1 MSIRLE
7 NVGLR
12 MEADPWLTGIDLTLE
27 PGRLY
32 VLLGRTGAGKTSLM
46 RVLAGLDRPTEG
58 RVTEGGRDLSKVP
71 VNKRNLAFVYQQ
83 FVNYPAFTVYDN
95 IAAPLRRQ
103 GRSRDEIDA
112 RVRAVARSV
121 RIDALMERKPA
132 ALSGGQQQRLAIARA
147 LAKEASLMLFDE
159 PLVNLDY
166 KLREELRAELRAIFH
181 EGRQTVVYATTEPD
195 EALQMGGE
203 TIVMHEGR
211 VLQKGSTHQVYR
223 RPASVLVAD
232 IFSEPPMNVAEARI
246 AGGRMTLGGIEIE
259 APAHA
264 LGRIEGPCRIGLMP
278 HRIERAPA
286 PGRVA
291 LRGPVLLA
299 EVDGSSTFTH
309 FEAGG
314 TPWIARTEGV
324 HLMPLGAA
332 FEGFVSP
339 DDFYVFDA
347 AGDLVAAPSA
357 AESAY
362 G

>member
-1 MSIRLE
+1 MT
-7 NVGLR
+7 LR
-12 MEADPWLTGIDLTLE
+12 IEAVSRRVEGEAWLSDIDLTLE

-46 RVLAGLDRPTEG
+46 RVLAGLDRPTRG
-58 RVTEGGRDLSKVP
+58 RVTEDGRDLAGVP
-71 VNKRNLAFVYQQ
+71 VNRRNLAFVYQQ
-83 FVNYPAFTVYDN
+83 FVNYPAFSVYDN
-95 IAAPLRRQ
+95 IAAPLRRR
-103 GRSRDEIDA
+103 GGTRAGIDA
-112 RVRAVARSV
+112 RVREVARAV
-121 RIDALMERKPA
+121 RIDAFLDRRPG

-147 LAKEASLMLFDE
+147 LAKGASLMLFDE

-166 KLREELRAELRAIFH
+166 KLREELRSELRALFH
-181 EGRQTVVYATTEPD
+181 EGGQTVVYATTEPD

-211 VLQKGSTHQVYR
+211 VLQTGSAHHVYR
-223 RPASVLVAD
+223 HPASVRVAD

-246 AGGRMTLGGIEIE
+246 AGARMTLGGVEL
-259 APAHA
+259 ATPARA
-264 LGRIEGPCRIGLMP
+264 RGRIEGPCRVGLMP
-278 HRIERAPA
+278 HRIERAPGE
-286 PGRVA
+286 GRVA

-314 TPWIARTEGV
+314 SAWIARSEGV

-332 FEGFVSP
+332 FEGFVNP
-339 DDFYVFDA
+339 EDFYVFDT
-347 AGDLVAAPSA
+347 AGDLVAAPA
-357 AESAY
+357 ALESAY

>member
-1 MSIRLE
+1 MTIRVE
-7 NVGLR
+7 NLSRRV
-12 MEADPWLTGIDLTLE
+12 EAEPWLSDIDLTFE

-46 RVLAGLDRPTEG
+46 RVLAGLDRPSEG
-58 RVTEGGRDLSKVP
+58 RVTEDGCDLGQVP
-71 VNKRNLAFVYQQ
+71 INKRNLAFVYQQ
-83 FVNYPAFTVYDN
+83 FVNYPSFDVHDN

-103 GRSRDEIDA
+103 GRPRAEIEE
-112 RVRAVARSV
+112 RVRTVARTV
-121 RIDALMERKPA
+121 RIDALMDRKPA
-132 ALSGGQQQRLAIARA
+132 ELSGGQQQRLAIARA

-181 EGRQTVVYATTEPD
+181 QGRQTVIYATTEPD

-203 TIVMHEGR
+203 TVVMHEGR
-211 VLQKGSTHQVYR
+211 VLQVGSAHHVYR
-223 RPASVLVAD
+223 HPASVLVAD

-246 AGGRMTLGGIEIE
+246 AGDRLVLGALEL
-259 APAHA
+259 AVPAHA
-264 LGRIEGPCRIGLMP
+264 RGRIEGPCRIGLMP
-278 HRIERAPA
+278 HRIGRAPGA
-286 PGRVA
+286 GQVA

-314 TPWIARTEGV
+314 AAWIARTEGV

-339 DDFYVFDA
+339 SDFYVFDA
-347 AGDLVAAPSA
+347 AGDLVASPAA

>member
-1 MSIRLE
+1 MTIRVE
-7 NVGLR
+7 HVGR
-12 MEADPWLTGIDLTLE
+12 RVEETPWLSNIDLTFE

-58 RVTEGGRDLSKVP
+58 RVTEDGKDLGHVP
-71 VNKRNLAFVYQQ
+71 INRRNLAFVYQQ
-83 FVNYPAFTVYDN
+83 FVNYPAFSVYDN

-103 GRSRDEIDA
+103 GRSRADIDA
-112 RVRAVARSV
+112 RVNAVARSV
-121 RIDALMERKPA
+121 RIDALMDRKPA
-132 ALSGGQQQRLAIARA
+132 ELSGGQQQRLAIARA

-181 EGRQTVVYATTEPD
+181 AGRQTVIYATTEPD

-211 VLQKGSTHQVYR
+211 VLQVGSAHRVYR
-223 RPASVLVAD
+223 QPASVLVAD
-232 IFSEPPMNVAEARI
+232 IFSEPPMNVAEARVS
-246 AGGRMTLGGIEIE
+246 GGKMTLGGIELDV
-259 APAHA
+259 PAHA
-264 LGRIEGPCRIGLMP
+264 RGRIEGACRIGLMP
-278 HRIERAPA
+278 HRIERRAA
-286 PGRVA
+286 PGRVG

-314 TPWIARTEGV
+314 TAWIARTEGV
-324 HLMPLGAA
+324 HLMPLGAP
-332 FEGFVSP
+332 FEGFVDP
-339 DDFYVFDA
+339 DDLYVFDV
-347 AGDLVAAPSA
+347 AGDLVASPPT
-357 AESAY
+357 AESAH

>member
-1 MSIRLE
+1 MTIRVE
-7 NVGLR
+7 NLSRRVEGESWL
-12 MEADPWLTGIDLTLE
+12 ADIDLTLE

-46 RVLAGLDRPTEG
+46 RVLAGLDRPSGG
-58 RVTEGGRDLSKVP
+58 RVTENGADLGRVP
-71 VNKRNLAFVYQQ
+71 VNRRNLAFVYQQ

-103 GRSRDEIDA
+103 KRSRAEIDE
-112 RVRAVARSV
+112 RTREVARAV
-121 RIDALMERKPA
+121 RIDPLLDRLPA

-147 LAKEASLMLFDE
+147 LAKQASLMLFDE

-166 KLREELRAELRAIFH
+166 KLREELRAELRELFH
-181 EGRQTVVYATTEPD
+181 EGKQTVVYATTEPD

-211 VLQKGSTHQVYR
+211 VLQVGSAHEVYR

-232 IFSEPPMNVAEARI
+232 IFSEPPMNIAEGLI
-246 AGGRMTLGGIEIE
+246 AGPRLSLGGVEFE
-259 APAHA
+259 TPAHMH
-264 LGRIEGPCRIGLMP
+264 GRIDGPCRIGLMP
-278 HRIERAPA
+278 HRIERTPGL
-286 PGRVA
+286 GRVA

-309 FEAGG
+309 FESGG
-314 TPWIARTEGV
+314 IPWIARTEGV
-324 HLMPLGAA
+324 HPLPLGAA

-339 DDFYVFDA
+339 DDFYVFDR
-347 AGDLVAAPSA
+347 AGDLVAPPAAP
-357 AESAY
+357 ESVY

>member
-1 MSIRLE
+1 MTIRVE
-7 NVGLR
+7 NVWR
-12 MEADPWLTGIDLTLE
+12 RVEEEPWLCGVDLTLE
-27 PGRLY
+27 PGKLY

-46 RVLAGLDRPTEG
+46 RVLAGLDRPTQG
-58 RVTEGGRDLSKVP
+58 RVTEDGRDLTQVP
-71 VNKRNLAFVYQQ
+71 INRRNLAFVYQQ

-103 GRSRDEIDA
+103 RRPRAEIDA
-112 RVRAVARSV
+112 QVHAVARTV
-121 RIDALMERKPA
+121 RIDALMSRKPA
-132 ALSGGQQQRLAIARA
+132 ELSGGQQQRLAIARA
-147 LAKEASLMLFDE
+147 LAKQASLMLFDE

-195 EALQMGGE
+195 EALQIGGE

-211 VLQKGSTHQVYR
+211 VLQVGSAHHVYR
-223 RPASVLVAD
+223 HPTSTLVAD
-232 IFSEPPMNVAEARI
+232 IFSEPPMNLAAARI
-246 AGGRMTLGGIEIE
+246 AGGRMTLAGIEIDT
-259 APAHA
+259 PAHA
-264 LGRIEGPCRIGLMP
+264 RGRIEGPCQIGLMP
-278 HRIERAPA
+278 HRIERR
-286 PGRVA
+286 PGAGLVA

-314 TPWIARTEGV
+314 GSWIARTEGV
-324 HLMPLGAA
+324 HLLPLGAA
-332 FEGFVSP
+332 FEGFVDP

-347 AGDLVAAPSA
+347 DGALVAPPAA

>member
-1 MSIRLE
+1 MTIRVE
-7 NVGLR
+7 NVSR
-12 MEADPWLTGIDLTLE
+12 RVEEEPWLSGIDLTFE

-58 RVTEGGRDLSKVP
+58 RVTEDGRDLAHVRI
-71 VNKRNLAFVYQQ
+71 NKRGLAFVYQQ

-103 GRSRDEIDA
+103 GRSRAEIDA
-112 RVRAVARSV
+112 QVRDVARRV
-121 RIDALMERKPA
+121 RIDPLLDRMPD

-147 LAKEASLMLFDE
+147 LAKDASLMLFDE

-166 KLREELRAELRAIFH
+166 KLREELRSELRMIFH
-181 EGRQTVVYATTEPD
+181 EGGRMVVYATTEPD

-211 VLQKGSTHQVYR
+211 VLQRGSAHHVYR
-223 RPASVLVAD
+223 NPASVLVAD
-232 IFSEPPMNVAEARI
+232 IFSEPPMNVAEARV
-246 AGGRMTLGGIEIE
+246 AGGRLTVGGIELE
-259 APAHA
+259 TPAHMR
-264 LGRIEGPCRIGLMP
+264 GRIEGACRIGLMP
-278 HRIERAPA
+278 HRIARAPGE
-286 PGRVA
+286 GRVV

-314 TPWIARTEGV
+314 APWIARTEGV
-324 HLMPLGAA
+324 HPAPLGTA
-332 FEGFVSP
+332 FEGFVDP
-339 DDFYVFDA
+339 ADFYVFDA
-347 AGDLVAAPSA
+347 AGDLVAPPEAREGA
-357 AESAY
+357 H